1 MKDRK
6 NEPLFDMTPAL
17 ERMNEKEKSKR
28 NRELKA
34 KYKEKQREKRYKDGK
49 IKRWKP
55 LEL

>member
-28 NRELKA
+28 SRELKA
-34 KYKEKQREKRYKDGK
+34 KYKEKQRKKRYKDGK
-49 IKRWKP
+49 DKK
-55 LEL
+55 